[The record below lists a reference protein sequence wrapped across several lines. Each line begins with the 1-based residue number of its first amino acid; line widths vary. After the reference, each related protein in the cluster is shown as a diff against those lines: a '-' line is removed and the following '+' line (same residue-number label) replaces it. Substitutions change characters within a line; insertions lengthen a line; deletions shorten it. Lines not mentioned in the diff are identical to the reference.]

1 MYKMKIMYFAFEG
14 FDTQNGTNHLAL
26 SMMDHFLRSGAEVY
40 LVSSHSKGV
49 SNDIPDLLENRH
61 GFTYDIVKRRDVDK
75 RSFIKRYLDG
85 IKYAFDCK
93 KRWIKHVDSID
104 VVILQST
111 PTAVFSSILLKKY
124 FKKSVVFNSFDIFPD
139 GLYHNGAITN
149 KLIYSFFHNLQKIVY
164 RNSDVIIAISKDM
177 KTTLINNGVPE
188 SKIEIV
194 HNWYNDSAVEFV
206 PIENNRF
213 VKKYNVDVNRFI
225 VQYAGNFGYTF
236 DYKMVLDV
244 AEILKNDKQIEFH
257 MIGTG
262 GFAKDFRSEVEGRKL
277 QNIKFF
283 PWQPLEII
291 SDVYSACSVELIPL
305 TKGVIYNSFPS
316 KGSLL
321 MACGKCI
328 LVSVESD
335 SSYYREINEN
345 NAGICVSRNS
355 PQNVANAILRL
366 KNDESLLKTIGGS
379 AILYGKLTYSSSVNI
394 SKLKGI
400 IWKLV
405 NNK

>member
-1 MYKMKIMYFAFEG
+1 M
-14 FDTQNGTNHLAL
+14 
-26 SMMDHFLRSGAEVY
+26 
-40 LVSSHSKGV
+40 
-49 SNDIPDLLENRH
+49 
-61 GFTYDIVKRRDVDK
+61 
-75 RSFIKRYLDG
+75 
-85 IKYAFDCK
+85 
-93 KRWIKHVDSID
+93 
-104 VVILQST
+104 
-111 PTAVFSSILLKKY
+111 
-124 FKKSVVFNSFDIFPD
+124 
-139 GLYHNGAITN
+139 
-149 KLIYSFFHNLQKIVY
+149 Y
-164 RNSDVIIAISKDM
+164 RNSDVIVAISEDM
-177 KTTLINNGVPE
+177 KTTLINNGVLE

-206 PIENNRF
+206 PVENNRF
-213 VKKYNVDVNRFI
+213 VKKYSIDVSKFI

-244 AEILKNDKQIEFH
+244 AEILKRDKQIEFH

-262 GFAKDFRSEVEGRKL
+262 GFAKDFRNEAEGRKL

-394 SKLKGI
+394 SKLREI